1 METLLQDLRY
11 AVRTLLKAPGF
22 TLVAVLTLALGIGA
36 NTAIFSVLYGVLLR
50 PLPYPEPDRMVG
62 FGDAWRGNRGER
74 DVTFREF
81 RFLADNGPVFEQLA
95 VETELGLNVFS
106 GGEALRVRGLRVS
119 SGYFAAMGVAPAI
132 GRAFTVDED
141 QVGGP
146 NVAILSH
153 GFWRERFGGDTSIVG
168 RTISLEGA
176 PYTVVGVM
184 PAGFVPL
191 AAADVWST
199 VGQVSRS
206 IGSGQNLHVIGRLK
220 RGVSIAAAQA
230 ALGAP
235 LAEWRRQ
242 FTPRLPAEVRLTVFP
257 LRDLVALDVATQV
270 RVLFGAIGFVLLIAC
285 ANVANLVL
293 GRAATRGRELAVRVA
308 VGATR
313 GRLVRQLLTESVVLA
328 LLGGALGLA
337 LADWGLGAL
346 LTLVPRWMVRAYD
359 IRLDATAL
367 AFTIVASLL
376 VGIAFGLAPAWHA
389 ARADLFGA
397 LKEAAGRATSGV
409 RQGRL
414 RGALVVAEVALSLIL
429 LAGAGLLMQA
439 MARLLRTDPGF
450 DPHHVVAAEIWLT
463 GSRYDSTA
471 AIAGYYERLRER
483 LESTPGVRAAAVVEA
498 GIPLVRGGNM
508 GVAVDGIE
516 VQQTTN
522 YRTVTPTYFAT
533 LGIPVLRGR
542 PFAASDVESSEPVA
556 IVSESFARRF
566 LKGDGLGGMIRVGG
580 QSSPSRR
587 VVGIV
592 GDVRQFVGFPAL
604 PTYYLASAQTPASL
618 TRGFSSWF
626 PINIV
631 ARTSGDP
638 AAMKPLVVRTIR
650 AVDAQVPMGQVQTMD
665 EILSG
670 SLVMQRFEMLLLGV
684 FAGLAV
690 VLAAVGIYGV
700 MSHLV
705 AQRTHEIG
713 VRMALGAVP
722 REVLGLVL
730 GRGMLLAG
738 AGALLGLAGALGLT
752 RLLTSQL
759 YGFRPNDPLTMGAV
773 TALLLLVALVAC
785 VIPARRATRVD
796 PLIALRSE

>member
-1 METLLQDLRY
+1 METLLQDLKY
-11 AVRTLLKAPGF
+11 AARTLLKAPGF
-22 TLVAVLTLALGIGA
+22 TFVAALTLALGIGA

-50 PLPYPEPDRMVG
+50 PLPYPQSDRMVG
-62 FGDAWRGNRGER
+62 FADAWRGNRGER

-81 RFLADNGPVFEQLA
+81 RFLADNSTVFEQLA
-95 VETELGLNVFS
+95 VETEIGLNVFS
-106 GGEALRVRGLRVS
+106 GGEARRVRGLRVS
-119 SGYFAAMGVAPAI
+119 SGYFDAMGTAPAI
-132 GRAFTVDED
+132 GRPFAADED
-141 QVGGP
+141 QVGGA

-153 GFWRERFGGDTSIVG
+153 GFWRERFGGDTGVVG
-168 RTISLEGA
+168 RTISLDGA

-184 PAGFVPL
+184 PKGFVPL
-191 AAADVWST
+191 AEADVWST
-199 VGQVSRS
+199 VGQVSRT

-220 RGVSIAAAQA
+220 RGLSVTAAQA
-230 ALGAP
+230 ALDVP

-242 FTPRLPAEVRLTVFP
+242 FEPRLPADMRLTVFP
-257 LRDLVALDVATQV
+257 LRELVSLDLATQV

-328 LLGGALGLA
+328 LLGGALGLV
-337 LADWGLGAL
+337 LAEWGLGVL
-346 LTLVPRWMVRAYD
+346 LSLVPQWMVRAYD
-359 IRLDATAL
+359 IRLDAAALVFTA
-367 AFTIVASLL
+367 AASLL
-376 VGIAFGLAPAWHA
+376 VGVGFGLVPAWHA
-389 ARADLFGA
+389 ARSDLFGA
-397 LKEAAGRATSGV
+397 LKEAAGRATQNA
-409 RQGRL
+409 RAARL

-429 LAGAGLLMQA
+429 LAGAGLLVQA
-439 MARLLRTDPGF
+439 MVRLLRTDPGF
-450 DPHHVVAAEIWLT
+450 DHHNVIAAEIWLT

-471 AIAGYYERLRER
+471 AIAGYYERIRAQ
-483 LESTPGVRAAAVVEA
+483 LEATPGVRAAAVVEA

-516 VQQTTN
+516 LQQTTN

-542 PFAASDVESSEPVA
+542 VFAASDVESSEPVA

-566 LKGDGLGGMIRVGG
+566 MKGDGLGGMIRVGG
-580 QSSPSRR
+580 PRAASRR

-604 PTYYLASAQTPASL
+604 PTYYLASAQTDAGL

-626 PINIV
+626 PITIV
-631 ARTSGDP
+631 ARTNGDA
-638 AAMKPLVVRTIR
+638 AAMKPLVIRGIR

-700 MSHLV
+700 MSNLV

-738 AGALLGLAGALGLT
+738 AGALIGLVGALGLT

-773 TALLLLVALVAC
+773 TALLLTVAFLAC

-796 PLIALRSE
+796 PLVALRSE